1 MSNFTNPQKV
11 VRGFTAVITGC
22 WVYCLV
28 VAPIL
33 SEQSYADAAI
43 EKSKDI
49 GIGFT
54 IGALLVG
61 AIWLFIA
68 NKKSNA

>member
-1 MSNFTNPQKV
+1 MSNFADPQKI
-11 VRGFTAVITGC
+11 VRSFAAVIAGS

-33 SEQSYADAAI
+33 SEQSYADVAV
-43 EKSKDI
+43 EKSKEI

-54 IGALLVG
+54 IAALIVG
-61 AIWLFIA
+61 AIWFFIA
-68 NKKSNA
+68 KKSSV